1 MRKLILFF
9 VGLFLVNQAIAQDD
23 QTAADTTDYWTVG
36 GGFNFTFSQVALN
49 KNWVAGGQSS
59 LSGSVLGLFYAN
71 HLKGKTSW
79 DNTLDVGYGLTKQGD
94 NEFVK
99 SDDLI
104 NFASKYGQDIGK
116 HWFASA
122 LIGFKSQFSTGYDDP
137 LEFDTRKEISNFM
150 APGYVTVALG
160 LDYKPSDN
168 FTIMLSPATG
178 KFTFVLDQVLAD
190 KGAFGVTPGDN
201 SRSEFGAFLKS
212 QYKKDNV
219 VKNVNFLTK
228 LELFA
233 NYEKI
238 TSVDVNWDVVVVM
251 KINDWLSA
259 NFGTT
264 LIYDEDVD
272 IEVENADGS
281 LSVINSE
288 IQFKQI
294 FGLGLVV
301 RVGDRLT
308 EN

>member
-1 MRKLILFF
+1 MRKLILLFF
-9 VGLFLVNQAIAQDD
+9 SLILFNQGFAQDD
-23 QTAADTTDYWTVG
+23 QSAGDTTDYWTIG

-71 HLKGKTSW
+71 HKKGKTSW
-79 DNTLDVGYGLTKQGD
+79 DNTLDLGYGLTKQGE

-104 NFASKYGQDIGK
+104 NFASKYGQGIGK
-116 HWFASA
+116 NWYASA
-122 LIGFKSQFSTGYDDP
+122 LVGFKSQFSVGYDEP
-137 LEFDTRKEISNFM
+137 LEFDTRKKISDFM
-150 APGYVTVALG
+150 SPGYITASLG
-160 LDYKPSDN
+160 FDFKPNDN
-168 FTIMLSPATG
+168 FTVMLSPATG
-178 KFTFVLDQVLAD
+178 KFTFVLDQELAD
-190 KGAFGVTPGDN
+190 KGAFGVNPGEN
-201 SRSEFGAFLKS
+201 SRAEFGAYLKS

-233 NYEKI
+233 NYETI

-272 IEVENADGS
+272 IEVENSDGS

-301 RVGDRLT
+301 RVGERLPDK
-308 EN
+308 